1 MNCLWNQLNERNEG
15 GIVMFSVK
23 KEMFSCSL
31 TLLLGTALCM
41 PQLACGQAVK
51 DTDSKTVEA
60 DVVIYGGTCAAVT
73 AAVQA
78 QRMGRTVVIV
88 SPDTHLGGL
97 SSGGL
102 GATDS
107 GNKRVIGGLARD
119 FYHRIWQHYQ
129 KPDAWRWQKP
139 EEYPGRK
146 GSSKKPD
153 APDGDER
160 KTMWTFEPHVAE
172 GIFDDWIRTAKTP
185 VYRDHWLDREKGVKV
200 ADGRI
205 KSITTL
211 CGRTFVGKVYIDA
224 TYEGDLMAAAGVS
237 YHVGRESNSTYG
249 EKSNGVQKNNATRHH
264 RFHGCKC
271 CGGNSKISPYR
282 VPGDPKSGLLPLI
295 SADPP
300 GEEGEGDRRVQAYCF
315 RVCMSDHPEN
325 RVPFPK
331 PEKYNVDQ
339 YELLLRTLL
348 AGNRALGI
356 FSLMPN
362 RKTDTN
368 NRGPFSSD
376 NIGWNYDYPDA
387 DYGRRNEI
395 IEKHKQYQ
403 QGLYYFL
410 GNDPRVPEDVRK
422 TFTRWGL
429 AADEF
434 AKSGNWPHQLYIRE
448 ARRMIGQ
455 FVMTEN
461 ELRFKKPVPQSV
473 GMGSYGMDSH
483 NVQRYVTAEG
493 YVENEG
499 DVETGIPP
507 YMIAYGCIVPRTG
520 ECKNLL
526 VPVCVSSS
534 HIAYGSIRMEP
545 VFMILGQS
553 ASTAAVLALEQ
564 AEKAGE
570 SVSVQSVDYSGLR
583 ARLIA
588 DGQVLEL

>member
-1 MNCLWNQLNERNEG
+1 
-15 GIVMFSVK
+15 
-23 KEMFSCSL
+23 
-31 TLLLGTALCM
+31 M
-41 PQLACGQAVK
+41 PQWAHGQIAK
-51 DTDSKTVEA
+51 DA
-60 DVVIYGGTCAAVT
+60 DAKIIQADIVIYGGTCAGVT

-78 QRMGRTVVIV
+78 KKMGRSVVIV

-102 GATDS
+102 GATDT
-107 GNKRVIGGLARD
+107 GNKRVIGGLARE
-119 FYHRIWQHYQ
+119 FYHRIWKHYQ
-129 KPDAWRWQKP
+129 KPEAWLWQKP
-139 EEYPGRK
+139 DEYPGRK
-146 GSSKKPD
+146 GFSEKPD
-153 APDGDER
+153 KSVDGEYR
-160 KTMWTFEPHVAE
+160 TMWTFEPHVAE
-172 GIFDDWIRTAKTP
+172 EIFDGWVQNTKTP
-185 VYRDHWLDREKGVKV
+185 VYRDHWLDREKGTRVV
-200 ADGRI
+200 DGQI
-205 KSITTL
+205 QSITTL
-211 CGRTFVGKVYIDA
+211 CGKKFVGKIFIDA

-237 YHVGRESNSTYG
+237 YHVGRESNAVYG
-249 EKSNGVQKNNATRHH
+249 EKSNGVQKNNPTRHH

-282 VPGDPKSGLLPLI
+282 VPDDPKSGLLPLI
-295 SADPP
+295 SSDPP
-300 GEEGEGDRRVQAYCF
+300 GEEGAGDRRIQAYCF
-315 RVCMSDHPEN
+315 RVCMSNHPEN
-325 RVPFPK
+325 RNPFPK
-331 PEKYNVDQ
+331 PKGYDADQ

-356 FSLMPN
+356 FSGMPN

-376 NIGWNYDYPDA
+376 HIGWNYDYPNA
-387 DYGRRNEI
+387 SYEQRREI

-410 GNDPRVPEDVRK
+410 GNDLRVPEDVRK
-422 TFTRWGL
+422 TFTSWGL

-434 AKSGNWPHQLYIRE
+434 VESGNWPHQLYIRE
-448 ARRMIGQ
+448 ARRMIGL

-461 ELRFKKPVPQSV
+461 ELRFKRPVPWSV

-483 NVQRYVTAEG
+483 NVQRYITSEG

-499 DVETGIPP
+499 DVETGIPA
-507 YMIAYGCIVPRTG
+507 YRIAYGSIVPKTG

-564 AEKAGE
+564 AEKAAIP
-570 SVSVQSVDYSGLR
+570 VSVQSIDYNKLR
-583 ARLIA
+583 ERLLA
-588 DGQVLEL
+588 DGQVLEI

>member
-1 MNCLWNQLNERNEG
+1 
-15 GIVMFSVK
+15 MFSTNVK
-23 KEMFSCSL
+23 KIFSCNL
-31 TLLLGTALCM
+31 ALLIG
-41 PQLACGQAVK
+41 LAMYVTQWAHGQITNDA
-51 DTDSKTVEA
+51 DSKTIQT
-60 DVVIYGGTCAAVT
+60 DIVIYGGTCAAVM

-78 QRMGRTVVIV
+78 KQMGRSVAIV

-107 GNKRVIGGLARD
+107 GNKRVIGGLARE

-129 KPDAWRWQKP
+129 TPDAWRWQKP
-139 EEYPGRK
+139 EEYSGRK
-146 GSSKKPD
+146 DSSEKSD
-153 APDGDER
+153 MTVGDGR
-160 KTMWTFEPHVAE
+160 RTMWTFEPRVAE
-172 GIFDDWIRTAKTP
+172 EIFEDWVQKAKIP
-185 VYRDHWLDREKGVKV
+185 VYRDLWLDREKGVKV
-200 ADGRI
+200 VDGQI
-205 KSITTL
+205 QSITTL
-211 CGRTFVGKVYIDA
+211 CGKKFVGKVYIDA
-224 TYEGDLMAAAGVS
+224 TYEGDLLASAGVS
-237 YHVGRESNSTYG
+237 FHVGRESNATYG
-249 EKSNGVQKNNATRHH
+249 EKSNGVQKNNSTRHH
-264 RFHGCKC
+264 RFYGCKC
-271 CGGNSKISPYR
+271 CGGNSKISPYK
-282 VPGDPKSGLLPLI
+282 VPDDPKSGLLPLI
-295 SADPP
+295 SSEPP
-300 GEEGEGDRRVQAYCF
+300 GEEGEGDHRVQAYCF

-331 PEKYNVDQ
+331 PKDYNAGQ

-356 FSLMPN
+356 FSGMPN

-376 NIGWNYDYPDA
+376 NIGRNYDYPNA
-387 DYGRRNEI
+387 NYERRREI
-395 IEKHKQYQ
+395 IEEHKQYQ

-410 GNDPRVPEDVRK
+410 GNDTRVPEDVRK

-434 AKSGNWPHQLYIRE
+434 VKSGNWPHQLYIRE
-448 ARRMIGQ
+448 ARRMIGS
-455 FVMTEN
+455 FVITEN
-461 ELRFKKPVPQSV
+461 ELRFKRPVPQSI
-473 GMGSYGMDSH
+473 GMGSYNMDSH
-483 NVQRYVTAEG
+483 NVQRYVTAKG

-499 DVETGIPP
+499 DIETGIPT
-507 YMIAYGCIVPRTG
+507 YRIAYGSIVPKIS

-564 AEKAGE
+564 SEKTSE
-570 SVSVQSVDYSGLR
+570 PVSVQSVDYTKLR
-583 ARLIA
+583 VRLLA
-588 DGQVLEL
+588 DGQVLEI